1 MAQQNFNVSLPN
13 DGLGDE
19 LRAAFVKQQSMNTE
33 LYTDKID
40 VLAGFGLSENNYT
53 TPEQTKLAGIQAE
66 AEKNVQSDF
75 NQEDTTAD
83 DYIKNRPSPVVSFPY
98 RAKIDSILNSN
109 DFILPANVVVKSAF
123 LNGSTIDLSWI
134 QVGTTLTYLG
144 TSPLV
149 VGDYFI
155 VHGEFTTASSLFL
168 DDRVKLIEE
177 RNVVFTG
184 GVVVPNATTANQ
196 AVNKSQLDLKAD
208 QLTTFTKTEVDNK
221 LLLKADQ
228 LTTFTKIEVD
238 NKLILKLDASAYN
251 DRFKGKYITLSALQ
265 TAFPTA
271 NAGDYGQVDA
281 GAGSLVKNYNYD
293 VEDGWVI
300 GSSGSGATNT
310 DALVEGSSNLY
321 FTTARVRATILTGL
335 SLAIGTAITAS
346 DSILVAFGK
355 LQKQITD
362 NIALIALKQNK
373 SRTIYQGYTTVTGV
387 TVPTIACSVLIPAL
401 TYEAVDGFS
410 LTVTIDKS
418 VTATAVNYNLYSDTV
433 LNGTAQAIATNVSL
447 SATQR
452 ASAYQ
457 RILNLFGGNSY
468 NNIASAS
475 GSQTPYNSVFSS
487 GSTRTFNPAVNNYIT
502 LEISGHTVASETSS
516 VTLSIQPLKG

>member
-13 DGLGDE
+13 DGQGDE

-40 VLAGFGLSENNYT
+40 VVAGFGLTENNYT
-53 TPEQTKLAGIQAE
+53 TAEQTKLAGIQTE

-83 DYIKNRPSPVVSFPY
+83 DYIKNRPAPVVSFPY

-184 GVVVPNATTANQ
+184 GVVVPNATVANQ

-221 LLLKADQ
+221 LLLKANQ
-228 LTTFTKIEVD
+228 LTTFTKTEVD
-238 NKLILKLDASAYN
+238 NKLLLKADLVGGLVPQSQLPSYVDDVLEFANFASFPAIGEIGKIYIALDTNKQYRYSGSVYIQITNGLIASTN
-251 DRFKGKYITLSALQ
+251 DVSE
-265 TAFPTA
+265 
-271 NAGDYGQVDA
+271 
-281 GAGSLVKNYNYD
+281 GSL
-293 VEDGWVI
+293 
-300 GSSGSGATNT
+300 
-310 DALVEGSSNLY
+310 NLY

-335 SLAIGTAITAS
+335 SLAVSTAITAS
-346 DSILVAFGK
+346 DTILVAFGK

-362 NIALIALKQNK
+362 NIALIALKSNK

-387 TVPTIACSVLIPAL
+387 TVPTIAFSLLIPAN
-401 TYEAVDGFS
+401 TYDAVDGFS
-410 LTVTIDKS
+410 LTVGINKTS
-418 VTATAVNYNLYSDTV
+418 TATTVNYNLFHDTV
-433 LNGTAQAIATNVSL
+433 LNGTANAIATAITL
-447 SATQR
+447 STTNR
-452 ASAYQ
+452 GSAYQ
-457 RILNLFGGNSY
+457 RILNLFGGIAY
-468 NNIASAS
+468 NTVASGNTNLTPFASAS
-475 GSQTPYNSVFSS
+475 ATPTQT
-487 GSTRTFNPAVNNYIT
+487 TFDTTVNNFIT
-502 LEISGHTVASETSS
+502 LQISGLTVVAESSS

>member
-1 MAQQNFNVSLPN
+1 MPQENFNVSLPN

-40 VLAGFGLSENNYT
+40 VVAGFGLSENNYT
-53 TPEQTKLAGIQAE
+53 TAEQTKLAGIQTE

-83 DYIKNRPSPVVSFPY
+83 DYIKNRPAPVVSFPY

-184 GVVVPNATTANQ
+184 GVVVPNSTTANQ
-196 AVNKSQLDLKAD
+196 AVNKSQLDLKSD

-238 NKLILKLDASAYN
+238 NKLLLKADLVGGLVPQSQLPSYVDDVLEFANFASFPAIGEIGKIYIALDTNKQYRYSGSVYIQITNGLIASTN
-251 DRFKGKYITLSALQ
+251 DVSE
-265 TAFPTA
+265 
-271 NAGDYGQVDA
+271 
-281 GAGSLVKNYNYD
+281 GSL
-293 VEDGWVI
+293 
-300 GSSGSGATNT
+300 
-310 DALVEGSSNLY
+310 NLY
-321 FTTARVRATILTGL
+321 FTTARV
-335 SLAIGTAITAS
+335 SLAVSTAITAS
-346 DSILVAFGK
+346 DTILVAFGK

-387 TVPTIACSVLIPAL
+387 TVPTIAISLPIPANV
-401 TYEAVDGFS
+401 YDAVDGFTV
-410 LTVTIDKS
+410 TVTIDKS

-433 LNGTAQAIATNVSL
+433 INGTAQAIVTGLNL
-447 SATQR
+447 SSTQR
-452 ASAYQ
+452 TSAYQ
-457 RILNLFGGNSY
+457 RILNLFAGNSY

-475 GSQTPYNSVFSS
+475 VSQTPYNTQFSAGTVRVFD
-487 GSTRTFNPAVNNYIT
+487 TTINNFIT
-502 LEISGHTVASETSS
+502 LQVSGHTVASETSS